1 MLKKFTIGKEWNGVQ
16 IHPDVKIR
24 MRIFANIKLEI
35 HPFLQFVSFGKFP
48 LIRTIKI
55 GLLFFIYGS

>member
-1 MLKKFTIGKEWNGVQ
+1 MLKKFTVKKEWNGLQ

-24 MRIFANIKLEI
+24 MITFANIKLEI

-48 LIRTIKI
+48 QLEQSKWVCS
-55 GLLFFIYGS
+55 F